1 MRADEAVIDEAAQ
14 WMALL
19 QSGEVSLGERAAFD
33 AWRAADPRHQQ
44 IIEQMGGGLNLLR
57 NPTLRG
63 LPRNSLLHSLNAPS
77 SRRRFISG
85 SLSVLGIAVLAGLLG
100 RRYGW
105 VPEAGELSTGTG
117 ERRAFTLADGSAL
130 TLNARSRVVP
140 SFDSHQRLLAL
151 RRGELLVDVAKDP
164 ARPFVVETE
173 FGRMRALGTKFL
185 VQQGEDATR
194 LVMLHSQVE
203 VVTAS
208 GVRQVVE
215 AGENVLFNG
224 QNILGLE
231 RNKGHESAWLQGRLE
246 VRDRPLSEVI
256 DSLRRYRRGILHVS
270 PEVADLR
277 LSGLYPLDDSDQTLQ
292 LLERSLPIR
301 VTWHNPYW
309 VSIERRPSTP
319 RTP

>member
-1 MRADEAVIDEAAQ
+1 MRPDETLVDEAAQ

-19 QSGEVSLGERAAFD
+19 QSGDVSLGERAAFD
-33 AWRAADPRHQQ
+33 AWRTADPRHQQ
-44 IIEQMGGGLNLLR
+44 IIEQMGGGLKLLR
-57 NPTLRG
+57 NPSLSG

-85 SLSVLGIAVLAGLLG
+85 SLSVLGVAVLAGLLG

-105 VPEAGELSTGTG
+105 LPEAGELSTGTG
-117 ERRAFTLADGSAL
+117 ERRDFTLQDGSAL

-140 SFDSHQRLLAL
+140 LFDSTQRLLAL
-151 RRGELLVDVAKDP
+151 RSGELLVNVAKDP
-164 ARPFVVETE
+164 SRPFVVETE
-173 FGRMRALGTKFL
+173 HGRMRALGTKFL
-185 VQQGEDATR
+185 VQQGDDSTR

-203 VVTAS
+203 VLTA
-208 GVRQVVE
+208 GGARQVVG
-215 AGENVLFNG
+215 AGESLTFNAAGVLSM
-224 QNILGLE
+224 E
-231 RNKGHESAWLQGRLE
+231 RSRGYEGAWTQGRLE

-277 LSGLYPLDDSDQTLQ
+277 LSGLYPLDDSDRTLQ

-309 VSIERRPSTP
+309 VSIAP
-319 RTP
+319 RANPL

>member
-1 MRADEAVIDEAAQ
+1 MRPDETLIDEAAQ

-19 QSGEVSLGERAAFD
+19 QSGDVSLQERAAFD

-57 NPTLRG
+57 QSNLRG
-63 LPRNSLLHSLNAPS
+63 LPRESVLHSLNAPSS

-105 VPEAGELSTGTG
+105 LPEAGELSTGTG
-117 ERRAFTLADGSAL
+117 ERRQFTLEDGSAL

-140 SFDSHQRLLAL
+140 RFDNVERLLGL
-151 RRGELLVDVAKDP
+151 RSGELLVDVAKNL

-173 FGRMRALGTKFL
+173 HGRMRALGTKFL
-185 VQQGEDATR
+185 VQRAEDSTR

-203 VVTAS
+203 VVTA
-208 GVRQVVE
+208 GGARQVVE
-215 AGENVLFNG
+215 AGESLLFNG
-224 QNILGLE
+224 QEILALE
-231 RNKGHESAWLQGRLE
+231 RSKGQESAWVRGRLE

-256 DSLRRYRRGILHVS
+256 DSLRSYRRGILHLS
-270 PEVADLR
+270 PDVAGLR
-277 LSGLYPLDDSDQTLQ
+277 LSGLYPLDDSDRTLQ

-309 VSIERRPSTP
+309 VSIEARL
-319 RTP
+319 

>member
-33 AWRAADPRHQQ
+33 AWRTADPRHQQ

-57 NPTLRG
+57 NPSLRG

-85 SLSVLGIAVLAGLLG
+85 SLSVLGVALLAGLLG

-105 VPEAGELSTGTG
+105 LPEAGELATGTG
-117 ERRAFTLADGSAL
+117 ERRDFTLEDGSAL
-130 TLNARSRVVP
+130 TLNARSRVLPV
-140 SFDSHQRLLAL
+140 FDAHQRLLAL
-151 RRGELLVDVAKDP
+151 RSGALLVDVAKDP

-173 FGRMRALGTKFL
+173 HGRMRAMGTKFL
-185 VQQGEDATR
+185 VEQGEDATR

-203 VVTAS
+203 VVTS
-208 GVRQVVE
+208 GGARQVVE
-215 AGENVLFNG
+215 AGENLLFNS
-224 QNILGLE
+224 QNILSLQ
-231 RNKGHESAWLQGRLE
+231 RNKGHESAWVQGRLE

-292 LLERSLPIR
+292 LLEHSLPIR

-309 VSIERRPSTP
+309 VSIEP
-319 RTP
+319 RS

>member
-1 MRADEAVIDEAAQ
+1 MRPDETLIDEAAQ

-19 QSGEVSLGERAAFD
+19 QSGHVSLQERAAFD
-33 AWRAADPRHQQ
+33 AWRTADPRHQQ

-57 NPTLRG
+57 HANLRG
-63 LPRNSLLHSLNAPS
+63 IPRESVLHSLNAPS
-77 SRRRFISG
+77 GRRRFLSG

-105 VPEAGELSTGTG
+105 LPEAGELSTGTG
-117 ERRAFTLADGSAL
+117 ERRAFTLEDGSAL

-140 SFDSHQRLLAL
+140 RFDSVERLLDL
-151 RRGELLVDVAKDP
+151 RSGELLIDVAKNL

-173 FGRMRALGTKFL
+173 HGRMRALGTKFL
-185 VQQGEDATR
+185 VQRGEDSTR

-208 GVRQVVE
+208 GARQVVQ
-215 AGENVLFNG
+215 AGESLLFNA
-224 QNILGLE
+224 QEILALE
-231 RNKGHESAWLQGRLE
+231 RSKGQESAWVQGRLE

-256 DSLRRYRRGILHVS
+256 DSLRSYRRGILHLS
-270 PEVADLR
+270 PEVAGLR
-277 LSGLYPLDDSDQTLQ
+277 LSGLYPLDDSDRTLQ

-301 VTWHNPYW
+301 VKWHNPYW
-309 VSIERRPSTP
+309 VSIEARL
-319 RTP
+319 

>member
-33 AWRAADPRHQQ
+33 AWRMADPRHQQ

-85 SLSVLGIAVLAGLLG
+85 SLSVLGVALLAGGIG

-105 VPEAGELSTGTG
+105 LPEAGELATSTA
-117 ERRAFTLADGSAL
+117 ERRDFTLADGSAL

-140 SFDSHQRLLAL
+140 LFDGHQRLLAL
-151 RRGELLVDVAKDP
+151 RSGELLVDVAKDT

-173 FGRMRALGTKFL
+173 HGRMRALGTKFL
-185 VQQGEDATR
+185 VQQGEDGTR

-203 VVTAS
+203 VLTAGGS
-208 GVRQVVE
+208 RQVVE
-215 AGENVLFNG
+215 AGESLLFNR
-224 QNILGLE
+224 QNILSLQ

-246 VRDRPLSEVI
+246 VRDRPLGEVI
-256 DSLRRYRRGILHVS
+256 DSLRPYRRGILHVS
-270 PEVADLR
+270 AEVADLR
-277 LSGLYPLDDSDQTLQ
+277 LSGLYSLDDSDQTLQ
-292 LLERSLPIR
+292 LLARSLPIR
-301 VTWHNPYW
+301 VIWHNPYW
-309 VSIERRPSTP
+309 VSIDPRPTSSL
-319 RTP
+319 

>member
-1 MRADEAVIDEAAQ
+1 MRPDEAVIDEAAQ

-19 QSGEVSLGERAAFD
+19 QSGDISLAERAAFE
-33 AWRAADPRHQQ
+33 AWRVADPRHQQ

-57 NPTLRG
+57 NPNLRG
-63 LPRNSLLHSLNAPS
+63 VPRHSLLHSLNAPS

-85 SLSVLGIAVLAGLLG
+85 SLSVLGVALLGGLLG

-105 VPEAGELSTGTG
+105 LPEAGELATGMG
-117 ERRAFTLADGSAL
+117 ERRDFTLEDGSAL

-140 SFDSHQRLLAL
+140 LFDHTQRLLAL
-151 RRGELLVDVAKDP
+151 RSGELWVDVAKDP
-164 ARPFVVETE
+164 SRPFVVETE
-173 FGRMRALGTKFL
+173 HGRMRALGTKFL
-185 VQQGEDATR
+185 VQQSDEFTR

-208 GVRQVVE
+208 GARQVVE
-215 AGENVLFNG
+215 AGESLLFNDLG
-224 QNILGLE
+224 ILSLQ
-231 RNKGHESAWLQGRLE
+231 RSNGHESAWTQGRLE

-256 DSLRRYRRGILHVS
+256 DSLRRYRRGIVHVN

-277 LSGLYPLDDSDQTLQ
+277 LSGLYPLDDSDRTLQ

-301 VTWHNPYW
+301 ILWHNPYW
-309 VSIERRPSTP
+309 ISIEPRPS
-319 RTP
+319 

>member
-1 MRADEAVIDEAAQ
+1 MRPDDAVIDEAAQ

-19 QSGEVSLGERAAFD
+19 QSGEASAGERAAFD
-33 AWRAADPRHQQ
+33 AWRAADPRHQR

-57 NPTLRG
+57 HPDLRG

-77 SRRRFISG
+77 SRRRFLSG

-105 VPEAGELSTGTG
+105 LPEAGELATGTG
-117 ERRAFTLADGSAL
+117 ERRDFTLEDGSAL
-130 TLNARSRVVP
+130 SLNARTRVVAQ
-140 SFDSHQRLLAL
+140 FDATQRLLAL
-151 RRGELLVDVAKDP
+151 RSGELLVNVAKDP

-173 FGRMRALGTKFL
+173 HGRMRALGTKFL
-185 VQQGEDATR
+185 VQQGDDFTR

-203 VVTAS
+203 VVTA
-208 GVRQVVE
+208 GGARQVVE
-215 AGENVLFNG
+215 AGESLLFNAQDILALEHSNG
-224 QNILGLE
+224 Q
-231 RNKGHESAWLQGRLE
+231 ESAWVQGRLE

-256 DSLRRYRRGILHVS
+256 DSLRRYRRGILHLS

-277 LSGLYPLDDSDQTLQ
+277 LSGLYPLDDSDRTLQ

-309 VSIERRPSTP
+309 VSIQPRP
-319 RTP
+319 

>member
-1 MRADEAVIDEAAQ
+1 MRPDETLIDEAAQ

-19 QSGEVSLGERAAFD
+19 QSGHVSLQERAAFD
-33 AWRAADPRHQQ
+33 AWRTADPRHQQ

-57 NPTLRG
+57 HSNLRG
-63 LPRNSLLHSLNAPS
+63 LPRESVLHSLNAPS
-77 SRRRFISG
+77 SRCRFLSG

-105 VPEAGELSTGTG
+105 LPEAGELSTGTS
-117 ERRAFTLADGSAL
+117 ERREFTLEDGSAL

-140 SFDSHQRLLAL
+140 RFNNLERLLDL
-151 RRGELLVDVAKDP
+151 RSGELLIDVAKNL

-173 FGRMRALGTKFL
+173 HGRMRALGTKFL
-185 VQQGEDATR
+185 VQRGDDSTR

-208 GVRQVVE
+208 GARQVVE
-215 AGENVLFNG
+215 AGESLLFNR
-224 QNILGLE
+224 QEILALE
-231 RNKGHESAWLQGRLE
+231 RSKGQESAWVQGRLE

-256 DSLRRYRRGILHVS
+256 DSLRSYRRGILHLS
-270 PEVADLR
+270 PEVAGLR
-277 LSGLYPLDDSDQTLQ
+277 LSGLYPLDDSDRTLQ

-309 VSIERRPSTP
+309 VSIEARL
-319 RTP
+319 

>member
-1 MRADEAVIDEAAQ
+1 MRPDETLIDEAAQ

-19 QSGEVSLGERAAFD
+19 QSGHVSLQERAAFD
-33 AWRAADPRHQQ
+33 AWRTADPRHQQ

-57 NPTLRG
+57 HSNLRG
-63 LPRNSLLHSLNAPS
+63 LPRESVLHSLNAPS
-77 SRRRFISG
+77 SRRRLLSG

-105 VPEAGELSTGTG
+105 LPEAGELSTGTS
-117 ERRAFTLADGSAL
+117 ERREFTLEDGSAL

-140 SFDSHQRLLAL
+140 RFNNLERLLDL
-151 RRGELLVDVAKDP
+151 RSGELLIDVAKNL

-173 FGRMRALGTKFL
+173 HGRMRALGTKFL
-185 VQQGEDATR
+185 VQRGDDSTR

-208 GVRQVVE
+208 GARQVVE
-215 AGENVLFNG
+215 AGESLLFNR
-224 QNILGLE
+224 QEILALE
-231 RNKGHESAWLQGRLE
+231 RSKGQESAWVQGRLE

-256 DSLRRYRRGILHVS
+256 DSLRSYRRGILHLS
-270 PEVADLR
+270 PEVAGLR
-277 LSGLYPLDDSDQTLQ
+277 LSGLYPLDDSDRTLQ

-309 VSIERRPSTP
+309 VSIEARL
-319 RTP
+319 

>member
-1 MRADEAVIDEAAQ
+1 MRPDETLLDEAAQ

-19 QSGEVSLGERAAFD
+19 QSGDVSLQERAAFD
-33 AWRAADPRHQQ
+33 AWRVADPRHQQ

-57 NPTLRG
+57 QSNLRG
-63 LPRNSLLHSLNAPS
+63 VSRDSLLHSLNAPS

-105 VPEAGELSTGTG
+105 LPEAGELATGTG
-117 ERRAFTLADGSAL
+117 ERREFALEDGSTV

-140 SFDSHQRLLAL
+140 RFDNIERLLEL
-151 RRGELLVDVAKDP
+151 RSGELLVDVAKNP
-164 ARPFVVETE
+164 TRPFVVETGH
-173 FGRMRALGTKFL
+173 GRMRALGTRFL
-185 VQQGEDATR
+185 VQRGEDSTR

-208 GVRQVVE
+208 GARQVVE
-215 AGENVLFNG
+215 GGESLVFDR
-224 QNILGLE
+224 QNILALE
-231 RNKGHESAWLQGRLE
+231 RSKGQENAWVQGRLE

-256 DSLRRYRRGILHVS
+256 DRLRNYRRGIIHVS
-270 PEVADLR
+270 PDVAGLR
-277 LSGLYPLDDSDQTLQ
+277 LSGLFPLDDSDRTLQ

-301 VTWHNPYW
+301 VTLHNPYW
-309 VSIERRPSTP
+309 VSIEARQ
-319 RTP
+319 

>member
-1 MRADEAVIDEAAQ
+1 MRPDETLIDEAAQ

-19 QSGEVSLGERAAFD
+19 QSGDVSLQERAAFD

-57 NPTLRG
+57 HSNLRG
-63 LPRNSLLHSLNAPS
+63 LPRESVLHSLNAPS
-77 SRRRFISG
+77 NSRRRFISG

-105 VPEAGELSTGTG
+105 LPEAGELSTGTG
-117 ERRAFTLADGSAL
+117 ERRQFTLEDGSAL

-140 SFDSHQRLLAL
+140 RFDNVERLLAL
-151 RRGELLVDVAKDP
+151 RSGELLVDVAKNL

-173 FGRMRALGTKFL
+173 HGRMRALGTQFL
-185 VQQGEDATR
+185 VQRLDDATR

-208 GVRQVVE
+208 GARQVVE
-215 AGENVLFNG
+215 AGESLLFNG
-224 QNILGLE
+224 QEILALE
-231 RNKGHESAWLQGRLE
+231 RSKGQESAWVQGRLE

-256 DSLRRYRRGILHVS
+256 DSLRSYRRGILHLS
-270 PEVADLR
+270 PEVAGLR
-277 LSGLYPLDDSDQTLQ
+277 LSGLYPLDDSDRTLQ

-309 VSIERRPSTP
+309 VSVEARL
-319 RTP
+319 

>member
-1 MRADEAVIDEAAQ
+1 
-14 WMALL
+14 MALL
-19 QSGEVSLGERAAFD
+19 QSGHVSLQERAAFD
-33 AWRAADPRHQQ
+33 AWRTADPRHQQ

-57 NPTLRG
+57 HSNLRG
-63 LPRNSLLHSLNAPS
+63 LPRESVLHSLNAPS
-77 SRRRFISG
+77 SRRRLLSG

-105 VPEAGELSTGTG
+105 LPEAGELSTGTS
-117 ERRAFTLADGSAL
+117 ERREFTLEDGSAL

-140 SFDSHQRLLAL
+140 RFNNLERLLDL
-151 RRGELLVDVAKDP
+151 RSGELLIDVAKNL

-173 FGRMRALGTKFL
+173 HGRMRALGTKFL
-185 VQQGEDATR
+185 VQRGDDSTR

-208 GVRQVVE
+208 GARQVVE
-215 AGENVLFNG
+215 AGESLLFNR
-224 QNILGLE
+224 QEILALE
-231 RNKGHESAWLQGRLE
+231 RSKGQESAWVQGRLE

-256 DSLRRYRRGILHVS
+256 DSLRSYRRGILHLS
-270 PEVADLR
+270 PEVAGLR
-277 LSGLYPLDDSDQTLQ
+277 LSGLYPLDDSDRTLQ

-309 VSIERRPSTP
+309 VSIEARL
-319 RTP
+319 

>member
-1 MRADEAVIDEAAQ
+1 MRPDETLVDEAAQ

-19 QSGEVSLGERAAFD
+19 QSGDVSLGERAAFD

-44 IIEQMGGGLNLLR
+44 IIEQMGGGLKLLR
-57 NPTLRG
+57 NPSLSG

-85 SLSVLGIAVLAGLLG
+85 SLSVLGVAVLAGLLG

-105 VPEAGELSTGTG
+105 LPEAGELSTGTG
-117 ERRAFTLADGSAL
+117 ERRDFTLQDGSAL

-140 SFDSHQRLLAL
+140 LFDSTQRLLAL
-151 RRGELLVDVAKDP
+151 RSGELLVNVAKDP
-164 ARPFVVETE
+164 SRPFVVETE
-173 FGRMRALGTKFL
+173 HGRMRALGTKFL
-185 VQQGEDATR
+185 VQQGDDSTR

-203 VVTAS
+203 VLTA
-208 GVRQVVE
+208 GGARQVVG
-215 AGENVLFNG
+215 AGESLTFNAAGVLS
-224 QNILGLE
+224 IE
-231 RNKGHESAWLQGRLE
+231 RSRGYEGAWTQGRLE

-270 PEVADLR
+270 PQVADLR
-277 LSGLYPLDDSDQTLQ
+277 LSGLYPLDDSDRTLQ

-309 VSIERRPSTP
+309 VSIAP
-319 RTP
+319 RANPL

>member
-1 MRADEAVIDEAAQ
+1 MRPDETLIDEAAQ

-19 QSGEVSLGERAAFD
+19 QSGDVSLQERAAFE

-57 NPTLRG
+57 HANLRG
-63 LPRNSLLHSLNAPS
+63 LPRESVLHSLNAPSS

-85 SLSVLGIAVLAGLLG
+85 SLSVLAVAVLAGLLG

-105 VPEAGELSTGTG
+105 LPEAGELSTGTG
-117 ERRAFTLADGSAL
+117 ERRQFTLEDGSAL

-140 SFDSHQRLLAL
+140 RFNSLERLLDL
-151 RRGELLVDVAKDP
+151 RSGELLIDVAENLT
-164 ARPFVVETE
+164 RPFVVETGH
-173 FGRMRALGTKFL
+173 GRMRALGTKFL
-185 VQQGEDATR
+185 VQRAEDSTR

-208 GVRQVVE
+208 GARQVVE
-215 AGENVLFNG
+215 AGESLLFNG
-224 QNILGLE
+224 REILALE
-231 RNKGHESAWLQGRLE
+231 RSKGQESAWVQGRLE

-256 DSLRRYRRGILHVS
+256 DSLRRYRRGILHLS
-270 PEVADLR
+270 SDVAGLH
-277 LSGLYPLDDSDQTLQ
+277 LSGLYSLDDSDRTLQ

-301 VTWHNPYW
+301 VIWHNPYW
-309 VSIERRPSTP
+309 VSIEARL
-319 RTP
+319 

>member
-14 WMALL
+14 WLALL
-19 QSGEVSLGERAAFD
+19 QSGEVSLAERAAFE
-33 AWRAADPRHQQ
+33 AWRVADPLHQQ

-85 SLSVLGIAVLAGLLG
+85 SLSVLGIALLAGLLG

-105 VPEAGELSTGTG
+105 LLEAGELATGTG
-117 ERRAFTLADGSAL
+117 ERRDFVLADGSAL

-140 SFDSHQRLLAL
+140 FFDSDQRLLAL
-151 RRGELLVDVAKDP
+151 RSGELLVDVAKDP
-164 ARPFVVETE
+164 SRPFVVETE
-173 FGRMRALGTKFL
+173 HGRMRALGTRFL
-185 VQQGEDATR
+185 VQQGAQATR

-208 GVRQVVE
+208 GARQVVT
-215 AGENVLFNG
+215 AGQSALFNG
-224 QNILGLE
+224 AGMLSVE
-231 RNKGHESAWLQGRLE
+231 RSKGHESAWLQGRLE

-256 DSLRRYRRGILHVS
+256 DSLRTYRRGVLHLS
-270 PEVADLR
+270 PEVAGLR
-277 LSGLYPLDDSDQTLQ
+277 LSGLYPLDDSDRTLQ

-301 VTWHNPYW
+301 VIWHNPYW
-309 VSIERRPSTP
+309 VSVEPRPVL
-319 RTP
+319 

>member
-1 MRADEAVIDEAAQ
+1 MRPDEAVIDEAAQ

-19 QSGEVSLGERAAFD
+19 QSDDISLAERAAFE
-33 AWRAADPRHQQ
+33 AWRVADPRHQQ

-57 NPTLRG
+57 NPNLRG
-63 LPRNSLLHSLNAPS
+63 VPRNSLLHSLNAPS

-85 SLSVLGIAVLAGLLG
+85 SLSVLGVALLGGLLG

-105 VPEAGELSTGTG
+105 LPEAGELATGMG
-117 ERRAFTLADGSAL
+117 ERRDFTLEDGSAL

-140 SFDSHQRLLAL
+140 LFDHTQRLLAL
-151 RRGELLVDVAKDP
+151 RSGELWVDVAKDP
-164 ARPFVVETE
+164 SRPFVVETE
-173 FGRMRALGTKFL
+173 HGRMRALGTKFL
-185 VQQGEDATR
+185 VQQSDELTR

-208 GVRQVVE
+208 GARQVVE
-215 AGENVLFNG
+215 AGESLLFNDLG
-224 QNILGLE
+224 ILSLQ
-231 RNKGHESAWLQGRLE
+231 RSNGHESAWTQGRLE

-256 DSLRRYRRGILHVS
+256 DSLRRYRRGIVHVS

-277 LSGLYPLDDSDQTLQ
+277 LSGLYPLDDSDRTLQ

-301 VTWHNPYW
+301 ILWHNPYW
-309 VSIERRPSTP
+309 ISIEPRPS
-319 RTP
+319 